1 MGRKKGN
8 VIAVLLLLVLLS
20 LGGYAAYQLY
30 LSHDAYAQ
38 GDRAYEELLQ
48 QVVTENPSPTAT
60 AVPQQPLTTS
70 AEPEALDTP
79 IQSSGT
85 VTEID
90 IPDRTVDFAAL
101 QAINPD
107 AAAWLYCPDTV
118 IDYPVMAA
126 SDYSYYLRHLPDGT
140 YNINGSLFLDY
151 GCAPDFSERLTVIYG
166 HNMKTE
172 KMFGT
177 LVDYK
182 KQSYFEQHPYLYL
195 YTPNGN
201 YRIALLYGA
210 VISASA
216 WTERG
221 YVQDAD
227 GLLEYAKENTT
238 FVSSETYTGTEQ
250 LIVLSTCSYEYDGA
264 RYFVL
269 GLLQPA

>member
-101 QAINPD
+101 QAINSD

-195 YTPNGN
+195 YTPDGN

-238 FVSSETYTGTEQ
+238 FVSSGTYTGTEQ

>member
-90 IPDRTVDFAAL
+90 IPDRTVNFAAL

-238 FVSSETYTGTEQ
+238 FVSPEVYTGTEQ